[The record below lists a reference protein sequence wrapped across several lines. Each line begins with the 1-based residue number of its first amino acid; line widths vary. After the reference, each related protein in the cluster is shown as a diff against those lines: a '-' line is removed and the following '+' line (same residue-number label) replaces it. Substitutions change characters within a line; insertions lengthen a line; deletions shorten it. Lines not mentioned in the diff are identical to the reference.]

1 MNLSLAVAMVLAVA
15 VVMACARV
23 AWRWHRLR
31 GRVRPWRP
39 VVLLL
44 AQPLFAA
51 LLYLTLFPPERAVRA
66 EAVLTVLA
74 EGADAR
80 EAMRAAGRV
89 VALPEA
95 PAVHGPQRV
104 PDLATA
110 LRRYPDTRVLR
121 VVGFGLPAR
130 DRDAAAGF
138 AIETAFP
145 PMPRGLH
152 ALAVED
158 DVVAGAR
165 FAVSGRVAGID
176 GAQVELRDPA
186 GRLVDA
192 VAVQEGGRFL
202 LHAPAFAPGS
212 AMFELQV
219 SDGDGVRIETA
230 DVPVHIEA
238 APRLR
243 VLLLAGAPNPETR
256 ALRRWLQDAGFDVD
270 ARIALGA
277 GMQLGD
283 APSIT
288 TDALARHDIVIADA
302 RAWSDLGGSGRAT
315 VLQAVDAGL
324 GLMVRADTVLAG
336 AALQSLQ
343 GDGVRFE
350 GGHATTAFRVPS
362 PIPSGD
368 GAVHAWRGT
377 GSDDA
382 PIETTA
388 HDEQVPAL
396 THRDWRVVGAGAV
409 PIRTAIDTAP
419 PGWWHARGEG
429 RVAVW
434 TVLDTWRLPLSGH
447 ADLHAGLWNAGL
459 SPLVRAR
466 ARDAAGVIG
475 TRRVDERLAIC
486 TLAQDALVLAPDG
499 RRVSL
504 VADAAARG
512 CAAFWPRGAGWH
524 VLETPSERQWFH
536 VLAGD
541 ALPGVRVAE
550 LQEATLALAARPGR
564 RMLSNERVGV
574 AHQPTSPWPWF
585 LAWLAMA
592 AGLWWLERSRQGH
605 RGVAG
610 EAR

>member
-1 MNLSLAVAMVLAVA
+1 MNLPLATAVVLAVA
-15 VVMACARV
+15 ASVACLRV

-31 GRVRPWRP
+31 RQVRPWRP
-39 VVLLL
+39 IVLLL
-44 AQPLFAA
+44 AQPLFAG

-80 EAMRAAGRV
+80 EAMRARGRV

-95 PAVHGPQRV
+95 PAVQGAERV

-110 LRRYPDTRVLR
+110 LRRYPDTRALHLI
-121 VVGFGLPAR
+121 GFGLPAR

-138 AIETAFP
+138 AMEAAFP

-152 ALAVED
+152 ALAVEE

-165 FAVSGRVAGID
+165 FAVSGRVAGAD

-192 VAVQEGGRFL
+192 VAVHEGGEFL

-212 AMFELQV
+212 AMFDLQV

-230 DVPVHIEA
+230 DVPVRVQA

-288 TDALARHDIVIADA
+288 TDALARHDLLIADA
-302 RAWSDLGGSGRAT
+302 RAWSDLGRSGRAT

-343 GDGVRFE
+343 GDGLRFE
-350 GGHATTAFRVPS
+350 GGRGTKVVRVPA
-362 PIPSGD
+362 PILSGD
-368 GAVHAWRGT
+368 DAIHAWRGT

-382 PIETTA
+382 PIETTGQ
-388 HDEQVPAL
+388 DEDIPTL
-396 THRDWRVVGAGAV
+396 THRDWRVVGTGAV
-409 PIRTAIDTAP
+409 PMRFAAEGAP

-429 RVAVW
+429 RVGIW
-434 TVLDTWRLPLSGH
+434 TLLDTWRLPLSGH

-466 ARDAAGVIG
+466 ARDAAEIIG

-486 TLAQDALVLAPDG
+486 TPAQDAFVLAPDG
-499 RRVSL
+499 RRVAL

-512 CAAFWPRGAGWH
+512 CAAFWPRSAGWH

-536 VLAGD
+536 VSNKD

-550 LQEATLALAARPGR
+550 LREATLALAARPDR
-564 RMLSNERVGV
+564 PALSDERVGV
-574 AHQPTSPWPWF
+574 VHQATSAWPWF
-585 LAWLAMA
+585 LAWLALA
-592 AGLWWLERSRQGH
+592 AALWWLERSRLGH
-605 RGVAG
+605 REVGG
-610 EAR
+610 ESR